1 MEPSVSPTFV
11 PSMPSSHSLSDVP
24 SSEPSSSSDNNG
36 GYGVLHTGGVDRDG
50 DGVSDTE
57 DTFPNNLFENAN
69 GDGDKI
75 GDNTDIFPSN
85 PTEWH
90 DTDWSW

>member
-1 MEPSVSPTFV
+1 M
-11 PSMPSSHSLSDVP
+11 
-24 SSEPSSSSDNNG
+24 
-36 GYGVLHTGGVDRDG
+36 LHTGGVDRDG